1 MEKLMDTCTLEEFVL
16 KTFKGAEKAT
26 MDEIQNFADFIR
38 EKYNFKEGEKHTI
51 GEWKTL
57 TMELAKSVER
67 IDCRINVVKI
77 NEDSKLPAFS
87 RDGDACMDCFADKEV
102 TIPGFTLEKGL
113 GRALVPLGFKLALP
127 KGWEALIRPRSG
139 LALKEGLT
147 ILNSPGTIDEN
158 YRGEL
163 GAIVCNTTTKEYVV
177 KKGERI
183 CQLAIRP
190 IYGSGH
196 NIDFTNKSCGVLW
209 NEVAELDETNR
220 GEGGFGSS
228 GKN

>member
-1 MEKLMDTCTLEEFVL
+1 MDTCTLEEYVL
-16 KTFKGAEKAT
+16 KTFKGTEKAT

-38 EKYNFKEGEKHTI
+38 EKNNIKEGEKHTI
-51 GEWKTL
+51 KEWKTL
-57 TMELAKSVER
+57 TTENKVNTTETINCK
-67 IDCRINVVKI
+67 IDVVKI
-77 NEDSKLPAFS
+77 NEDSNLPAFS

-158 YRGEL
+158 YRGEV
-163 GAIVCNTTTKEYVV
+163 GAIVCNTTAKDYTV
-177 KKGERI
+177 KKGDRI

-190 IYGSGH
+190 IYGASH
-196 NIDFTNKSCGVLW
+196 RVDFTNKSCGVVW
-209 NEVAELDETNR
+209 HEVTELDETNR

-228 GKN
+228 GKR